1 MEPAA
6 FWSVTMKRADGVL
19 IPAIEEL
26 TSDELRAQP
35 MGHDTSPIGWLAWHL
50 SKVQDDYIA
59 LISNGETVW
68 EGQGW
73 NSRFPNAEGALHIA
87 PEKVGT
93 FDPVDAQVL
102 LAYYQAVRERA
113 TDVMAGLTP
122 DDFERV
128 CESTTPGGRSM
139 AVSEILAMVTSDTLQ
154 HIGQIAYLRGI
165 LRDQGWYAKRRAL
178 A

>member
-1 MEPAA
+1 MQASA
-6 FWSVTMKRADGVL
+6 FWTVTMKRADGVL

-35 MGHDTSPIGWLAWHL
+35 MGDGTNPIGWLAWHL
-50 SKVQDDYIA
+50 TKVQDDYIA

-68 EGQGW
+68 DKEAW
-73 NSRFPNAEGALHIA
+73 SKRFTDADGALHIA
-87 PEKVGT
+87 PEEVGT
-93 FDPVDAQVL
+93 FDPVDAPAL

-113 TDVMAGLTP
+113 TEVMAGLTP

-128 CESTTPGGRSM
+128 CTPSTAGGRSM

-154 HIGQIAYLRGI
+154 HVGQIAYLRGI
-165 LRDQGWYAKRRAL
+165 LRDQGWYAKRRSL

>member
-1 MEPAA
+1 MEPPA

-19 IPAIEEL
+19 IPAIEDL

-35 MGHDTSPIGWLAWHL
+35 MGDDTNPIGWLAWHL
-50 SKVQDDYIA
+50 TKVQDDYIA
-59 LISNGETVW
+59 LISDGETVW
-68 EGQGW
+68 DREGW
-73 NSRFPNAEGALHIA
+73 HDRFPNAGGALHIA

-93 FDPVDAQVL
+93 FDPVDAHVL

-113 TDVMAGLTP
+113 TEVMNGLSP
-122 DDFERV
+122 DDFDRV
-128 CESTTPGGRSM
+128 CKPTTPGGRSM
-139 AVSEILAMVTSDTLQ
+139 AVSEILAMVTSDGLQ